1 MGRNS
6 DLGIIMLSA
15 KDILNCSD
23 ETLEKITVPEWG
35 GDVYIRTLTGSERD
49 GWELYYQDQLSKT
62 NNVNVRAKLAG
73 LTLCDETGKR
83 LFSDGQL
90 AQLGAKSGKA
100 LDRVYS
106 AAIALNKISEDE
118 IKALEKN

>member
-1 MGRNS
+1 
-6 DLGIIMLSA
+6 MLSA